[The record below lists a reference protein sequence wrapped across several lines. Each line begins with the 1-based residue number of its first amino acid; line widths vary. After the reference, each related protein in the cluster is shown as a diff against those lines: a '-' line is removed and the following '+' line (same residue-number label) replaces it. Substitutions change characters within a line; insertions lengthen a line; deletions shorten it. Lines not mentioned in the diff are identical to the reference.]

1 MTSSFRSILR
11 NSSRAAVALAAL
23 ASFTTSSQAVNLL
36 TNGSFE
42 ANAQANGTWAIYS
55 SLTGWSGGPGGIE
68 LRNNV
73 AGIAYDGVNYV
84 ELDTTNNSLA
94 YQSLSTGLNQQYL
107 LTFAYSPREN
117 VGAASNGIEVF
128 WNNTSLGQFTGSGI
142 ASGNNWTLQTAT
154 VFGTGAPA
162 ELRFVAIGT
171 SDSLGGSLDAVSLTA
186 VPEPE
191 TYAMMLAGIGVVGFV
206 AARRRRMM

>member
-1 MTSSFRSILR
+1 MTSSFHNSLR
-11 NSSRAAVALAAL
+11 NSSRVAVALAVL
-23 ASFTTSSQAVNLL
+23 AGFATSSHAVNLL

-42 ANAQANGTWAIYS
+42 DETQANGTWAIYS
-55 SLTGWSGGPGGIE
+55 SLTGWSGGAGGIE

-73 AGIAYDGVNYV
+73 AGVAYDGVNYV
-84 ELDTTNNSLA
+84 ELDTTTNSLA
-94 YQSLSTGLNQQYL
+94 YQSLATGSNQQYL

-117 VGAASNGIEVF
+117 VGVASNGIEVF
-128 WNNTSLGQFTGSGI
+128 WNNTSLGQFTGTGA
-142 ASGNNWTLQTAT
+142 ASGNNWTLKTAT
-154 VFGTGAPA
+154 VFGTGGLT
-162 ELRFVAIGT
+162 ELKFVAYGD
-171 SDSLGGSLDAVSLTA
+171 SDSFGGSLDAVSLTA